1 MLVNVG
7 EMSEKKQENVGEM
20 SEKQSLILKLIQS
33 NNKISA
39 NKLAIELKVTS
50 RTIERELKSLKDSG
64 RIVRIGGARGGYWK
78 LL

>member
-1 MLVNVG
+1 
-7 EMSEKKQENVGEM
+7 M
-20 SEKQSLILKLIQS
+20 SEKQTRILRLIQN

-50 RTIERELKSLKDSG
+50 RTIERELKFLKDSG
-64 RIVRIGGARGGYWK
+64 RIVRIGGARGGHWE